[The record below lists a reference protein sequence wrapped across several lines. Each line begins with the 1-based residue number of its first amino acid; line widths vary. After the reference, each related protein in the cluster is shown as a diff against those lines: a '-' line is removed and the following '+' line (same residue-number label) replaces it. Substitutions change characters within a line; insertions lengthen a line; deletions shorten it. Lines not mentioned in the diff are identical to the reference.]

1 MVIKL
6 AKEVDPYGLRT
17 VGVLTKCDA
26 VQPGDEKKVIRV
38 AQNKSEWLPHGWI
51 AVKNRSTKELE
62 AQVTIQQRNAYEKA
76 FFEQEPWNS
85 LATNRTGIVS
95 LKLYITDIVNDM
107 IQEGSNELLSQI
119 QALQESTQKT
129 HPTHH
134 SSAEYMEKSDSDRL
148 SGTNN
153 SSVDELDVD
162 LEAANPVKRPIIL
175 INACTVALT
184 SALGLTLVGLGARSL
199 AQEIT
204 TDSDWTRIALLIP
217 VPLQIFVS
225 LVSC

>member
-1 MVIKL
+1 MVFKL
-6 AKEVDPYGLRT
+6 AKEVDPHGLRT

-26 VQPGDEKKVIRV
+26 IQPGDEKKAIRV

-62 AQVTIQQRNAYEKA
+62 AQVTIQQRNAYEKT
-76 FFEQEPWNS
+76 FFEQEPWNI
-85 LATNRTGIVS
+85 LAANRTGIVS

-107 IQEGSNELLSQI
+107 IQEGSNGLFSQI
-119 QALQESTQKT
+119 QALQKSTQTT

-134 SSAEYMEKSDSDRL
+134 SFAEYMERGDGDKL
-148 SGTNN
+148 SSRNN
-153 SSVDELDVD
+153 SSFNELDVD
-162 LEAANPVKRPIIL
+162 LEAASPVKRPIIL

-184 SALGLTLVGLGARSL
+184 SALVLTLVGLGARSL
-199 AQEIT
+199 AQEVT
-204 TDSDWTRIALLIP
+204 TDFRWGRIALL
-217 VPLQIFVS
+217 VTAPLQIFVS